1 MAARSRRV
9 GALISLAPER
19 HSIMLLFLGRLF
31 RLLRLLFLFSRFLS
45 SLVEVLF
52 LTIGHQLIDFMLLIR
67 RTVGRIVVDVIA
79 IGNIVENAGFIWVDW
94 VLIFFRIDEM
104 MIIVGT
110 MAMMMIIQRL
120 MLIIIEHEL

>member
-1 MAARSRRV
+1 
-9 GALISLAPER
+9 
-19 HSIMLLFLGRLF
+19 MLLLLGRLF